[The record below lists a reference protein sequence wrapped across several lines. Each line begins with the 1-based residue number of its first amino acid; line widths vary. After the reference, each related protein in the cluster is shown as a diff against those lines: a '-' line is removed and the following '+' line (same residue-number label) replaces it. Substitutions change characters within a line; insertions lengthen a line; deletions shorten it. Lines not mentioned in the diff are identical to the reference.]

1 MYVYESNDDKVRK
14 YEVFYDREKL
24 EDLKDKVIENCSY
37 IKHIKTST
45 TNPYSIKG
53 SLDCDVRN
61 LTYKQNPSIDRFD
74 HFEDDYDV
82 EYDKVIY
89 PNLVGIIYSF
99 LRNEVS
105 AIKDLE
111 NYEVENL
118 TDSIAIKIELLND
131 AINTISNTEFDLK
144 KKKLDELEELV
155 NEAKLNENKEST
167 EIYFEELK
175 SLITAQF
182 IDEIDKDILY
192 HATNFLGASKV
203 NIHDKLNITKIN
215 KVAQRN
221 LK

>member
-1 MYVYESNDDKVRK
+1 MYVYEKNDESIKK

-24 EDLKDKVIENCSY
+24 EDLKDRVISNCSLT
-37 IKHIKTST
+37 KHIKTNT

-53 SLDCDVRN
+53 SLNYEIRN

-105 AIKDLE
+105 AIKDLKD
-111 NYEVENL
+111 YEVENL

-131 AINTISNTEFDLK
+131 AINTISNTEFSLK

-155 NEAKLNENKEST
+155 NEAELNENKEST

-182 IDEIDKDILY
+182 IDEIDLDTLD
-192 HATNFLGASKV
+192 HAAEFLGSSK
-203 NIHDKLNITKIN
+203 IQAHDKLNITKIN